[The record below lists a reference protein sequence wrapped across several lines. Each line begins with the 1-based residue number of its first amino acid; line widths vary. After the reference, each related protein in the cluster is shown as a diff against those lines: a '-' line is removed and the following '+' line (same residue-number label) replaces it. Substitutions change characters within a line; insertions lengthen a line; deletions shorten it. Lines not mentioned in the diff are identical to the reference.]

1 MPSSEQATCVRL
13 RRAASGSKAQF
24 PDQRPRAGQFPDH
37 RLRRR
42 SGKLPDQRGSSRI
55 KVIEPG
61 CVTLITNRMNAK
73 FGSGNLGEDDTY
85 IPRRIYMYMY
95 THIDICSVL

>member
-1 MPSSEQATCVRL
+1 M
-13 RRAASGSKAQF
+13 
-24 PDQRPRAGQFPDH
+24 
-37 RLRRR
+37 
-42 SGKLPDQRGSSRI
+42 
-55 KVIEPG
+55 

-73 FGSGNLGEDDTY
+73 FGSSNLGEDDTY